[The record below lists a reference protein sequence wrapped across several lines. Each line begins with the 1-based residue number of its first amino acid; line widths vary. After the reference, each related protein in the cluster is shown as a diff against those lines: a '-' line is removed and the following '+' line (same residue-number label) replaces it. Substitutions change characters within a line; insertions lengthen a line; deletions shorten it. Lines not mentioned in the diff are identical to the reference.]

1 MKRLLLL
8 VILALFCLPT
18 LANTDESWVSLR
30 YLCSSDSLDYFQF
43 STIEQ
48 GEWTFVPQG
57 EVGETV
63 YLENFSGETILSF
76 PKPSTA
82 ILFYFGLY
90 VVSVVDTG
98 NKDCVG
104 TPYIFVEPLNECL
117 GISPE
122 SVGLPNEGVFTVDNR
137 DYAYNSNLSFAVPQ
151 DAIWQWDLFHEGNY
165 VLSFAQSEDI
175 PCGIVGG

>member
-1 MKRLLLL
+1 MKQLLLL

-18 LANTDESWVSLR
+18 LANTESPDVSLR

-43 STIEQ
+43 STTEQ
-48 GEWTFVPQG
+48 GEWTFVPQDN
-57 EVGETV
+57 GETV

-76 PKPSTA
+76 PKPSNA

-90 VVSVVDTG
+90 IVDVVDTG

-104 TPYIFVEPLNECL
+104 TPSIYVEPLNECL
-117 GISPE
+117 GVSPE
-122 SVGLPNEGVFTVDNR
+122 SVGMPHEGVFTVDNH
-137 DYAYNSNLSFAVPQ
+137 DYSYNGNLSFAVPQ
-151 DAIWQWDLFHEGNY
+151 SAVWQWDLFHEGNY
-165 VLSFAQSEDI
+165 VLSFAQSEDS